1 MVMREPEGCFDKSSN
16 IYCRFV
22 SSVETSCYF
31 SFEQGNVVDSD
42 EKHCIFSFNGVLN
55 VKGEQSNCMVDAF
68 GV

>member
-1 MVMREPEGCFDKSSN
+1 MVMRELEDCFDKSSN

-22 SSVETSCYF
+22 SSVETACDF
-31 SFEQGNVVDSD
+31 SFEQGNEVDSD
-42 EKHCIFSFNGVLN
+42 EKHCLFSFNGVLN